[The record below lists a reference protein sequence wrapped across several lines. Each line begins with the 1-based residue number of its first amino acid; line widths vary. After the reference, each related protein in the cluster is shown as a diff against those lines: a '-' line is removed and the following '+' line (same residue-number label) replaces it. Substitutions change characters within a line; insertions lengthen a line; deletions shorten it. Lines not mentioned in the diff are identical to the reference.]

1 MNPKIFRVTLCILL
15 ALSVAYLSAEERTE
29 DVEITEELMST
40 LKVGLIHPLLN
51 YATFGDGA
59 RLALAEINKA
69 GGVLG
74 RQVELIYKVEIGSIA
89 DSARELAEVENVV
102 AILGPMF
109 SSSAVKVGPII
120 NIPVIMGA
128 TGADVT
134 NTGNDPRDFL
144 FLVANSNALQAK
156 VMAGFVVND
165 LGKKTAAMI
174 WQNGDVYSKGFVNA
188 FDANFQE
195 LGGRIVA
202 NQIYEQGDIMFD
214 GQLGIIKEASP
225 DVLLLASFPP
235 ESPLIVKQAR
245 ELGIKSTFIGSDG
258 WDDSLMLDILEDNT
272 PLENSYYCSISDEL
286 AADFT
291 AAYETM
297 FKNQSIGIAPL
308 GYDAMR
314 LLAIA
319 IENVQSTDPVMI
331 RDAVAAIT
339 EYQGATTISGFDGNR
354 HPVKPAAGIRVLKI
368 VDGQP
373 QQYTVVKASQ

>member
-1 MNPKIFRVTLCILL
+1 MNPKIFRLILCILL
-15 ALSVAYLSAEERTE
+15 ILSVAYLSGAQKTE
-29 DVEITEELMST
+29 DVGTTEAPMPT

-69 GGVLG
+69 GGILG
-74 RQVELIYKVEIGSIA
+74 SQVELIYKVEIGSIA
-89 DSARELAEVENVV
+89 DAATELAEMEDVV

-109 SSSAVKVGPII
+109 SSSAVKIGPII
-120 NIPVIMGA
+120 NIPVLVGA

-165 LGKKTAAMI
+165 LGKKTAAML

-202 NQIYEQGDIMFD
+202 SQTYEQGDTTFHA
-214 GQLGIIKEASP
+214 QLAIIKESSP

-235 ESPLIVKQAR
+235 ENPRIVKQAR
-245 ELGIKSTFIGSDG
+245 EMRINSIFIGSDG
-258 WDDSLMLDILEDNT
+258 WDDPLMLDILEDNT

-286 AADFT
+286 APDFT
-291 AAYETM
+291 DAYETM
-297 FKNQSIGIAPL
+297 FKAQPIGIAPL
-308 GYDAMR
+308 GYDAMK
-314 LLAIA
+314 LLAMA
-319 IENVQSTDPVMI
+319 IENVQSTDPAMV

-339 EYQGATTISGFDGNR
+339 DYQGATTISGFDKNR

-373 QQYTVVKASQ
+373 QQHTIVKAY

>member
-1 MNPKIFRVTLCILL
+1 MNPKIFRLTVCILL
-15 ALSVAYLSAEERTE
+15 GLSVAYLSAGERTE
-29 DVEITEELMST
+29 DVEITEEPIPI

-59 RLALAEINKA
+59 RLAVAEINKA

-74 RQVELIYKVEIGSIA
+74 KQIELIYKVELGSIA
-89 DSARELAEVENVV
+89 DSATELAEKEDVV

-120 NIPVIMGA
+120 NIPVIVGA

-165 LGKKTAAMI
+165 LGKKTAAML

-202 NQIYEQGDIMFD
+202 SQTYEQGDTTFHA
-214 GQLGIIKEASP
+214 QLAIIKESSP

-235 ESPLIVKQAR
+235 ENPRIVKQAR
-245 ELGIKSTFIGSDG
+245 EMRLKSIFIGSDG
-258 WDDSLMLDILEDNT
+258 WDDPLMLDILEDNT

-291 AAYETM
+291 DAYETM
-297 FKNQSIGIAPL
+297 FEAQPIGIAPL
-308 GYDAMR
+308 GYDAMK

-319 IENVQSTDPVMI
+319 IENAQSTDPVMI

-339 EYQGATTISGFDGNR
+339 DYQGATTISSFDGNR
-354 HPVKPAAGIRVLKI
+354 HPIKPAAGIRVLKI
-368 VDGQP
+368 VEGQP
-373 QQYTVVKASQ
+373 QQHTVLKAR

>member
-1 MNPKIFRVTLCILL
+1 MNPKIFRLTLCILL
-15 ALSVAYLSAEERTE
+15 VLSVAYLSAEERTE
-29 DVEITEELMST
+29 DVGITEEPMST

-74 RQVELIYKVEIGSIA
+74 KQVELIYKVEIGSIA
-89 DSARELAEVENVV
+89 DSAKELAEVENVV

-120 NIPVIMGA
+120 NIPVIVGA

-188 FDANFQE
+188 FDANFKE

-202 NQIYEQGDIMFD
+202 NQIYEQGDTMFD
-214 GQLGIIKEASP
+214 GQLEIIKKANP

-235 ESPLIVKQAR
+235 ENPIIVKQAR
-245 ELGIKSTFIGSDG
+245 EMGIKSIFIGSDG

-291 AAYETM
+291 ADYETM

-308 GYDAMR
+308 GYDAMK

-331 RDAVAAIT
+331 RDAIAAIT
-339 EYQGATTISGFDGNR
+339 DYQGATAISGFDGNR
-354 HPVKPAAGIRVLKI
+354 HPIKPAAGIRVLKI

>member
-1 MNPKIFRVTLCILL
+1 MNPKIFRLALCVLL
-15 ALSVAYLSAEERTE
+15 VLSVAYFSAGERGE
-29 DVEITEELMST
+29 DVGITEGPMPT

-59 RLALAEINKA
+59 KLALAEINKA

-74 RQVELIYKVEIGSIA
+74 RQVELVYKVETGSIA
-89 DSARELAEVENVV
+89 DSARELAEMENVV

-120 NIPVIMGA
+120 NIPVIVGA

-134 NTGNDPRDFL
+134 NTGNDPGDFL

-156 VMAGFVVND
+156 VMAGFVVKA

-202 NQIYEQGDIMFD
+202 NQIYEQGDTMFD
-214 GQLGIIKEASP
+214 GQLGIIKEANA

-245 ELGIKSTFIGSDG
+245 EMGIKSTFIGSDG
-258 WDDSLMLDILEDNT
+258 WDDSLMLEILEDNT

-291 AAYETM
+291 AAYEAM
-297 FKNQSIGIAPL
+297 FKNQPIGIAPL
-308 GYDAMR
+308 GYDAMK

-319 IENVQSTDPVMI
+319 IEKVQSTDPVMI

-339 EYQGATTISGFDGNR
+339 DYQGATTISGFDRNR

-373 QQYTVVKASQ
+373 QQHTVVKANE

>member
-1 MNPKIFRVTLCILL
+1 MNPKIFRLTLCVLL
-15 ALSVAYLSAEERTE
+15 VLSVAYFSAGESTE
-29 DVEITEELMST
+29 DVEITEEPMPI

-59 RLALAEINKA
+59 KLALAEINKA

-74 RQVELIYKVEIGSIA
+74 RQVELIYKVETGSIT
-89 DSARELAEVENVV
+89 DSAKELAEKENVV

-120 NIPVIMGA
+120 NIPVIVGA

-202 NQIYEQGDIMFD
+202 NQIYEQGDTMFD
-214 GQLGIIKEASP
+214 GQLGIIKDASP
-225 DVLLLASFPP
+225 DILLLASFPP
-235 ESPLIVKQAR
+235 ENPIIVKQAR
-245 ELGIKSTFIGSDG
+245 EMGIKSTFIGSDG

-272 PLENSYYCSISDEL
+272 PLEHSYYCSISDEL

-291 AAYETM
+291 AAYEAM
-297 FKNQSIGIAPL
+297 YKNQPIGIAPL

-314 LLAIA
+314 LLAVA
-319 IENVQSTDPVMI
+319 IENVQSTDPIMI

-339 EYQGATTISGFDGNR
+339 DYQGATTISGFDGNR

-373 QQYTVVKASQ
+373 QQHTVVKANE

>member
-1 MNPKIFRVTLCILL
+1 MNPKIFRLALCVLL
-15 ALSVAYLSAEERTE
+15 VLSVAYFSAGPRAE
-29 DVEITEELMST
+29 DIGITEEPMPT

-59 RLALAEINKA
+59 KLALAEINKA

-74 RQVELIYKVEIGSIA
+74 RQVELIYKVETGSIA
-89 DSARELAEVENVV
+89 DSARELVDMENVV

-120 NIPVIMGA
+120 NIPVIVGA

-134 NTGNDPRDFL
+134 NTGNDPGDFL

-156 VMAGFVVND
+156 VMAGFVVKE

-202 NQIYEQGDIMFD
+202 NQIYEQGDTMFD
-214 GQLGIIKEASP
+214 GQLGIIKQANP

-235 ESPLIVKQAR
+235 ENPIIVKQAR
-245 ELGIKSTFIGSDG
+245 EMGIKSIFIGSDG
-258 WDDSLMLDILEDNT
+258 WDDPLMLDILEDNT

-286 AADFT
+286 AADFMD
-291 AAYETM
+291 AYETM
-297 FKNQSIGIAPL
+297 FKNQAIGIAPL

-319 IENVQSTDPVMI
+319 IENAQSTDPVMI

-339 EYQGATTISGFDGNR
+339 DYQGATAISGFDANR

-368 VDGQP
+368 VEGQP
-373 QQYTVVKASQ
+373 QQYTVMKANE

>member
-1 MNPKIFRVTLCILL
+1 MDLKIFRLTLCILL
-15 ALSVAYLSAEERTE
+15 VLSVTYLSAEKGTE
-29 DVEITEELMST
+29 DAGIAESSMPT
-40 LKVGLIHPLLN
+40 LKVGLLHPLLN

-59 RLALAEINKA
+59 KLALVEINEA
-69 GGVLG
+69 GGILG
-74 RQVELIYKVEIGSIA
+74 KQVELIYKVETGSIA
-89 DSARELAEVENVV
+89 DSARELAEKENVV

-120 NIPVIMGA
+120 NIPVIVGA

-156 VMAGFVVND
+156 VMAGFVAKD

-188 FDANFQE
+188 FDANFKK

-202 NQIYEQGDIMFD
+202 SQIYEQGDTMFD
-214 GQLGIIKEASP
+214 GQLGIIKDANP

-235 ESPLIVKQAR
+235 ESPLIVQQAR
-245 ELGIKSTFIGSDG
+245 EIGIKSTFIGSDG
-258 WDDSLMLDILEDNT
+258 WDDSLMLDVLADNT
-272 PLENSYYCSISDEL
+272 PLEGSYYCSISDEL

-291 AAYETM
+291 VAYEAM
-297 FKNQSIGIAPL
+297 FKNQAIGIAPL

-319 IENVQSTDPVMI
+319 IEKAQSTDAVMI
-331 RDAVAAIT
+331 RDAIAAIT
-339 EYQGATTISGFDGNR
+339 DYQGATAISGFDGNR
-354 HPVKPAAGIRVLKI
+354 HPIKPAAGIRVLKI

-373 QQYTVVKASQ
+373 QQHTIVKANN

>member
-1 MNPKIFRVTLCILL
+1 MNPKIFRLTLCVLL
-15 ALSVAYLSAEERTE
+15 VLSVAYLSTGERTE
-29 DVEITEELMST
+29 DVGITEKPMPT

-59 RLALAEINKA
+59 RLALAQINKA

-74 RQVELIYKVEIGSIA
+74 RQVKLIYKVETGAIA
-89 DSARELAEVENVV
+89 DSATELAEMENVV

-109 SSSAVKVGPII
+109 SSNAVKVGPII
-120 NIPVIMGA
+120 NIPVIVGA

-134 NTGNDPRDFL
+134 STGNDPRDFL

-156 VMAGFVVND
+156 VMAGFVINN
-165 LGKKTAAMI
+165 LGKKTAAML

-188 FDANFQE
+188 FDANFHE

-202 NQIYEQGDIMFD
+202 SQTFEQGDTTFHA
-214 GQLGIIKEASP
+214 QLAIIKESSP

-235 ESPLIVKQAR
+235 ENPKIVKQAR
-245 ELGIKSTFIGSDG
+245 EMRLKSIFIGSDG
-258 WDDSLMLDILEDNT
+258 WDDPLMLEILEDNT

-291 AAYETM
+291 DAYETM
-297 FKNQSIGIAPL
+297 FKNQPIGIAPL

-319 IENVQSTDPVMI
+319 IENAQSTDPVMI

-339 EYQGATTISGFDGNR
+339 NYQGATTIASFDRNR

-373 QQYTVVKASQ
+373 QKYTVVKASQ

>member
-1 MNPKIFRVTLCILL
+1 MNPKIFKLTVCILL
-15 ALSVAYLSAEERTE
+15 GLSVAYFSAGERTE
-29 DVEITEELMST
+29 DVGIAGEPMPT

-59 RLALAEINKA
+59 RLAVAEINKA

-74 RQVELIYKVEIGSIA
+74 RQVELLYKVELGSIA
-89 DSARELAEVENVV
+89 DSATELAEMENVV

-120 NIPVIMGA
+120 NIPVIVGA

-165 LGKKTAAMI
+165 LGKKTAAML

-188 FDANFQE
+188 FDANFKE

-202 NQIYEQGDIMFD
+202 SQTYEQGDTTFHA
-214 GQLGIIKEASP
+214 QLAIIKESSP

-235 ESPLIVKQAR
+235 ENPRIVKQAR
-245 ELGIKSTFIGSDG
+245 EMRLKTTFIGSDG
-258 WDDSLMLDILEDNT
+258 WDDPLMLDVLEDNRH
-272 PLENSYYCSISDEL
+272 LENSYYCSISDEL

-291 AAYETM
+291 DAYETM
-297 FKNQSIGIAPL
+297 FKAQPIGIAPL
-308 GYDAMR
+308 GYDAMK

-319 IENVQSTDPVMI
+319 IENAQSTDPVMI

-339 EYQGATTISGFDGNR
+339 DYQGATTISSFDGNR
-354 HPVKPAAGIRVLKI
+354 HPIKPAAGIRVLKI
-368 VDGQP
+368 VEGQP
-373 QQYTVVKASQ
+373 QQYTVLKANE

>member
-1 MNPKIFRVTLCILL
+1 MNPKIFRL
-15 ALSVAYLSAEERTE
+15 ALCVLLVLSVVYFSLAERTE
-29 DVEITEELMST
+29 DVKITEEPMPT

-59 RLALAEINKA
+59 KLALAEINKA

-74 RQVELIYKVEIGSIA
+74 KQVELIYKVETGSIA
-89 DSARELAEVENVV
+89 DSARELAEKENVV

-120 NIPVIMGA
+120 NIPVIVGA

-188 FDANFQE
+188 FDANFQA

-202 NQIYEQGDIMFD
+202 NQIYEQGDTMFH

-235 ESPLIVKQAR
+235 ENPIIVKQAR
-245 ELGIKSTFIGSDG
+245 EMGIKSTFIGSDG
-258 WDDSLMLDILEDNT
+258 WDDALMLDILDDNT
-272 PLENSYYCSISDEL
+272 PLENSYYCSISDDL
-286 AADFT
+286 AADFI
-291 AAYETM
+291 AAYETI
-297 FKNQSIGIAPL
+297 FKDRPIGIAPL
-308 GYDAMR
+308 GYDAMK

-339 EYQGATTISGFDGNR
+339 NYQGATAISGFDGNR
-354 HPVKPAAGIRVLKI
+354 HPIKPAAGIRVLKI
-368 VDGQP
+368 VEGQP
-373 QQYTVVKASQ
+373 EQHTVVKANE

>member
-1 MNPKIFRVTLCILL
+1 MNPKIFRLTVCILL
-15 ALSVAYLSAEERTE
+15 GLSVAYFSAGERTE
-29 DVEITEELMST
+29 DVGIAGEPMPI

-59 RLALAEINKA
+59 RLAVAEINKA

-74 RQVELIYKVEIGSIA
+74 RQVELLYKVELGSIA
-89 DSARELAEVENVV
+89 DSATELAEMENVV

-120 NIPVIMGA
+120 NIPVIVGA

-165 LGKKTAAMI
+165 LGKKTAAML

-188 FDANFQE
+188 FDANFKE

-202 NQIYEQGDIMFD
+202 SQTYEQGDTTFHA
-214 GQLGIIKEASP
+214 QLAIIKESSP

-235 ESPLIVKQAR
+235 ENPRIVKQAR
-245 ELGIKSTFIGSDG
+245 EMRLKSIFIGSDG
-258 WDDSLMLDILEDNT
+258 WDDPLMLEILEDNRH
-272 PLENSYYCSISDEL
+272 LENSYYCSISDEL

-291 AAYETM
+291 DAYETM
-297 FKNQSIGIAPL
+297 FKAQPIGIAPL
-308 GYDAMR
+308 GYDAMK

-319 IENVQSTDPVMI
+319 IENAQSTDPVMI

-339 EYQGATTISGFDGNR
+339 DYQGATTISSFDGNR
-354 HPVKPAAGIRVLKI
+354 HPIKPAAGIRVLKI
-368 VDGQP
+368 VEGQP
-373 QQYTVVKASQ
+373 QQYTVLKANE

>member
-1 MNPKIFRVTLCILL
+1 MNPKIFRLTVCILL
-15 ALSVAYLSAEERTE
+15 GLSVAYFSAGERTE
-29 DVEITEELMST
+29 DVEIVGEPMPA

-59 RLALAEINKA
+59 RLAVAEINKA

-74 RQVELIYKVEIGSIA
+74 RQVELLYKVELGSIA
-89 DSARELAEVENVV
+89 DSATELAEMENVV

-120 NIPVIMGA
+120 NIPVIVGA

-165 LGKKTAAMI
+165 LGKKTAAML

-188 FDANFQE
+188 FDANFKE

-202 NQIYEQGDIMFD
+202 SQTYEQGDTTFHA
-214 GQLGIIKEASP
+214 QLAIIKESSP

-235 ESPLIVKQAR
+235 ENPRIVKQAR
-245 ELGIKSTFIGSDG
+245 EMRLKTTFIGSDG
-258 WDDSLMLDILEDNT
+258 WDDPLMLDILEDNRH
-272 PLENSYYCSISDEL
+272 LENSYYCSISDEL

-291 AAYETM
+291 DAYETM
-297 FKNQSIGIAPL
+297 FKAQPIGIAPL
-308 GYDAMR
+308 GYDAMK

-319 IENVQSTDPVMI
+319 IENAQSTDPVMI

-339 EYQGATTISGFDGNR
+339 DYQGATTISSFDGNR
-354 HPVKPAAGIRVLKI
+354 HPIKPAAGIRVLKI
-368 VDGQP
+368 VEGQP
-373 QQYTVVKASQ
+373 QQYTILKAR

>member
-1 MNPKIFRVTLCILL
+1 MNPKIFRLTVCILL
-15 ALSVAYLSAEERTE
+15 GLSVAYFSAGERTE
-29 DVEITEELMST
+29 DVGITEASMPT

-59 RLALAEINKA
+59 RLAVAEINKA

-74 RQVELIYKVEIGSIA
+74 RQVELIYKVETGSIA
-89 DSARELAEVENVV
+89 DSATELTEIENVV

-120 NIPVIMGA
+120 NIPVLVGA

-165 LGKKTAAMI
+165 LGKKTAAML

-188 FDANFQE
+188 FDANFHE
-195 LGGRIVA
+195 RGGRIVA
-202 NQIYEQGDIMFD
+202 SETYEQGDTTFHA
-214 GQLGIIKEASP
+214 QLAMIKESSP

-235 ESPLIVKQAR
+235 ENPRIMKQAR
-245 ELGIKSTFIGSDG
+245 EMRLKSTFIGSDG
-258 WDDSLMLDILEDNT
+258 WDDPLMLEILENNT

-291 AAYETM
+291 DAYETM
-297 FKNQSIGIAPL
+297 FKAQPIGIAPL

-319 IENVQSTDPVMI
+319 IENAQSTDAVMI

-339 EYQGATTISGFDGNR
+339 DYQGATAISGFDANR
-354 HPVKPAAGIRVLKI
+354 HPIKPAAGIRVLKI
-368 VDGQP
+368 VEGQP
-373 QQYTVVKASQ
+373 QQHTVVKASE

>member
-1 MNPKIFRVTLCILL
+1 MNPKIFRLTVCILL
-15 ALSVAYLSAEERTE
+15 GLSVAYFSAGERTE
-29 DVEITEELMST
+29 DVGIAGEPMPT

-59 RLALAEINKA
+59 RLALAEINKT
-69 GGVLG
+69 GGILG
-74 RQVELIYKVEIGSIA
+74 RQVELIYKVELGSIA
-89 DSARELAEVENVV
+89 DSATELAEMENVV

-120 NIPVIMGA
+120 NIPVIVGA

-165 LGKKTAAMI
+165 LGKKTAAML

-202 NQIYEQGDIMFD
+202 SQTYEQGDTTFHA
-214 GQLGIIKEASP
+214 QLAIIKESSP

-235 ESPLIVKQAR
+235 ENPRIVKQAR
-245 ELGIKSTFIGSDG
+245 EMRLKSIFIGSDG
-258 WDDSLMLDILEDNT
+258 WDDPLMLDVLEDNRH
-272 PLENSYYCSISDEL
+272 LENSYYCSISDEL

-291 AAYETM
+291 DAYETM
-297 FKNQSIGIAPL
+297 FKAQPIGIAPL
-308 GYDAMR
+308 GYDAMK

-319 IENVQSTDPVMI
+319 IENAQSTDPVMI

-339 EYQGATTISGFDGNR
+339 DYQGATTISSFDGNR
-354 HPVKPAAGIRVLKI
+354 HPIKPAAGIRVLKI
-368 VDGQP
+368 VEGQP
-373 QQYTVVKASQ
+373 QQYTVLKANE

>member
-1 MNPKIFRVTLCILL
+1 MYPKIFRLTLCVLL
-15 ALSVAYLSAEERTE
+15 VLSVASLSAAEKTE
-29 DVEITEELMST
+29 DVGITEEPMPT

-59 RLALAEINKA
+59 KLALAEINKA

-74 RQVELIYKVEIGSIA
+74 RQVELIYKVETGSIA
-89 DSARELAEVENVV
+89 DSARELAEKENVV

-109 SSSAVKVGPII
+109 SSSAVKVGPIV
-120 NIPVIMGA
+120 NIPVIVGA

-165 LGKKTAAMI
+165 LGKKTAAMM

-188 FDANFQE
+188 FDENFQE

-202 NQIYEQGDIMFD
+202 NQIYEQGDTMFD
-214 GQLGIIKEASP
+214 GQLGIIKEAIP

-235 ESPLIVKQAR
+235 ESPVIVQQAR
-245 ELGIKSTFIGSDG
+245 EMGIKSTFIGSDG
-258 WDDSLMLDILEDNT
+258 WDDSLMLGILEDNT

-297 FKNQSIGIAPL
+297 FKDQPIGIAPL
-308 GYDAMR
+308 GYDAMK

-339 EYQGATTISGFDGNR
+339 DYQGATAISGFDGNR

-373 QQYTVVKASQ
+373 QQHTVVKASQ

>member
-1 MNPKIFRVTLCILL
+1 M
-15 ALSVAYLSAEERTE
+15 
-29 DVEITEELMST
+29 
-40 LKVGLIHPLLN
+40 
-51 YATFGDGA
+51 GA

-74 RQVELIYKVEIGSIA
+74 RQVQLIYKVEIGSIS

-120 NIPVIMGA
+120 NIPVIVGA

-156 VMAGFVVND
+156 VMADFVVND

-235 ESPLIVKQAR
+235 ESPLIVKEAR
-245 ELGIKSTFIGSDG
+245 EMGIKSTFIGSDG
-258 WDDSLMLDILEDNT
+258 WDDSLMLEILEDNT
-272 PLENSYYCSISDEL
+272 PLENSYYCSISDEF
-286 AADFT
+286 AADFA

-297 FKNQSIGIAPL
+297 YKNQPIGIAPL

-339 EYQGATTISGFDGNR
+339 DYQGATTISALMGTVILSNLL
-354 HPVKPAAGIRVLKI
+354 RVS
-368 VDGQP
+368 
-373 QQYTVVKASQ
+373 AC

>member
-1 MNPKIFRVTLCILL
+1 MNPKIFRLTVCILL
-15 ALSVAYLSAEERTE
+15 GLSVAYFSAGERTE
-29 DVEITEELMST
+29 DVGIAGEPMPT

-59 RLALAEINKA
+59 RLALAEINKT
-69 GGVLG
+69 GGILG
-74 RQVELIYKVEIGSIA
+74 RQVELIYKVELGSIA
-89 DSARELAEVENVV
+89 DSATELAEMENVV

-120 NIPVIMGA
+120 NIPVIVGA

-165 LGKKTAAMI
+165 LGKKTAAML

-188 FDANFQE
+188 FDANFKE

-202 NQIYEQGDIMFD
+202 SQTYEQGDTTFHA
-214 GQLGIIKEASP
+214 QLAIIKESSP

-235 ESPLIVKQAR
+235 ENPRIVKQAR
-245 ELGIKSTFIGSDG
+245 EMRLKSIFIGSDG
-258 WDDSLMLDILEDNT
+258 WDDPLMLDVLEDNRH
-272 PLENSYYCSISDEL
+272 LENSYYCSISDEL

-291 AAYETM
+291 DAYETM
-297 FKNQSIGIAPL
+297 FKAQPIGIAPL
-308 GYDAMR
+308 GYDAMK

-319 IENVQSTDPVMI
+319 IENAQSTDPVMI

-339 EYQGATTISGFDGNR
+339 DYQGATTISSFDGNR
-354 HPVKPAAGIRVLKI
+354 HPIKPAAGIRVLKI
-368 VDGQP
+368 VEGQP
-373 QQYTVVKASQ
+373 QQYTVLKANE

>member
-1 MNPKIFRVTLCILL
+1 MNPKIFRLTLCVLL
-15 ALSVAYLSAEERTE
+15 VLSAAYLSGEERTE
-29 DVEITEELMST
+29 DVGITEGPMPT

-59 RLALAEINKA
+59 KLALAEINKA
-69 GGVLG
+69 GGILG
-74 RQVELIYKVEIGSIA
+74 RQVEFIYKVETGTIA
-89 DSARELAEVENVV
+89 DSAKELAEMENVV

-120 NIPVIMGA
+120 NIPVIVGA

-202 NQIYEQGDIMFD
+202 NQIYEQGDTMFD
-214 GQLGIIKEASP
+214 GQLEIIKKANP
-225 DVLLLASFPP
+225 DILLLASFPP
-235 ESPLIVKQAR
+235 ENPIIVKQAR
-245 ELGIKSTFIGSDG
+245 EMGIKSIFIGSDG
-258 WDDSLMLDILEDNT
+258 WDDSLMLDTLEDNT

-286 AADFT
+286 TADFT
-291 AAYETM
+291 DAYETM
-297 FKNQSIGIAPL
+297 FKNQAIGIAPL
-308 GYDAMR
+308 GYDAIR

-319 IENVQSTDPVMI
+319 IENAQSTDPVII

-339 EYQGATTISGFDGNR
+339 DYQGATAISGFDANR
-354 HPVKPAAGIRVLKI
+354 HPIKPAAGIRVLKI
-368 VDGQP
+368 VGGQP

>member
-1 MNPKIFRVTLCILL
+1 MNPKIFRLALCVLL
-15 ALSVAYLSAEERTE
+15 VLSVAYFSAGENPE
-29 DVEITEELMST
+29 DVGITEEPMPI

-59 RLALAEINKA
+59 KLALAEINKA

-74 RQVELIYKVEIGSIA
+74 RRIELIYKVETGSIA
-89 DSARELAEVENVV
+89 DSVRELVEKENVV

-120 NIPVIMGA
+120 NIPVIVGA

-188 FDANFQE
+188 FDANFQK
-195 LGGRIVA
+195 LGGRMVA
-202 NQIYEQGDIMFD
+202 NQIYEQGDTMFD
-214 GQLGIIKEASP
+214 GQLGIIKEASA

-235 ESPLIVKQAR
+235 ESPLVVKQAR
-245 ELGIKSTFIGSDG
+245 EMGIKSTFIGSDG
-258 WDDSLMLDILEDNT
+258 WDDALMLDILDDNT

-297 FKNQSIGIAPL
+297 FKDRPLGIAPL
-308 GYDAMR
+308 GYDAMK

-319 IENVQSTDPVMI
+319 IENVQSTDPVRV
-331 RDAVAAIT
+331 RDAIAAT
-339 EYQGATTISGFDGNR
+339 TDYEGATVISGFDENR
-354 HPVKPAAGIRVLKI
+354 HPIKPAAGIRVLKI

-373 QQYTVVKASQ
+373 EQHTVVKASQ

>member
-1 MNPKIFRVTLCILL
+1 MNPKIFRLTVCILL
-15 ALSVAYLSAEERTE
+15 GLSVAYFSAGERTE
-29 DVEITEELMST
+29 DVEIVGEPMPA

-59 RLALAEINKA
+59 RLAVAEINKA

-74 RQVELIYKVEIGSIA
+74 RQVELLYKVELGSIA
-89 DSARELAEVENVV
+89 DSATELAEMENVV

-120 NIPVIMGA
+120 NIPVIVGA

-165 LGKKTAAMI
+165 LGKKTAAML

-188 FDANFQE
+188 FDANFKE

-202 NQIYEQGDIMFD
+202 SQTYEQGDTTFHA
-214 GQLGIIKEASP
+214 QLAIIKESSP

-235 ESPLIVKQAR
+235 ENPRIVKQVR
-245 ELGIKSTFIGSDG
+245 EMRLKTTFIGSDG
-258 WDDSLMLDILEDNT
+258 WDDPLMLDILEDNRH
-272 PLENSYYCSISDEL
+272 LENSYYCSISDEL

-291 AAYETM
+291 DAYETM
-297 FKNQSIGIAPL
+297 FKAQPIGIAPL
-308 GYDAMR
+308 GYDAMK

-319 IENVQSTDPVMI
+319 IENAQSTDPVMI

-339 EYQGATTISGFDGNR
+339 DYQGATTISSFDGNR
-354 HPVKPAAGIRVLKI
+354 HPIKPAAGIRVLKI
-368 VDGQP
+368 VEGQP
-373 QQYTVVKASQ
+373 QQYTILKAR

>member
-1 MNPKIFRVTLCILL
+1 MNPKIFRLTVCVLL
-15 ALSVAYLSAEERTE
+15 GLLVAYFSAGESTA
-29 DVEITEELMST
+29 DDKITGEPMPI

-59 RLALAEINKA
+59 RLAVAEINKA

-74 RQVELIYKVEIGSIA
+74 RQVELIYKVETGSIA
-89 DSARELAEVENVV
+89 DSATELANKENVV

-109 SSSAVKVGPII
+109 SSSSVKVGPII
-120 NIPVIMGA
+120 NIPVIVGA

-156 VMAGFVVND
+156 IMAGFVVND
-165 LGKKTAAMI
+165 LGKKTAAML

-188 FDANFQE
+188 FDANFHE

-202 NQIYEQGDIMFD
+202 SQTYEQEDTTFHA
-214 GQLGIIKEASP
+214 QLAIIKESSP

-235 ESPLIVKQAR
+235 ENPRIVKQAR
-245 ELGIKSTFIGSDG
+245 EMRLKSTFIGSDG
-258 WDDSLMLDILEDNT
+258 WDDPLMLDVLEDNT

-286 AADFT
+286 AAHFT
-291 AAYETM
+291 DAYETM
-297 FKNQSIGIAPL
+297 FKAQPIGIAPL
-308 GYDAMR
+308 GYDAMK

-319 IENVQSTDPVMI
+319 IENAQSTDPVMI
-331 RDAVAAIT
+331 RDAIAAIT
-339 EYQGATTISGFDGNR
+339 DYQGATTISGFDGNR
-354 HPVKPAAGIRVLKI
+354 HPIKPATGIRVLKI

-373 QQYTVVKASQ
+373 QQYAVLKAK

>member
-1 MNPKIFRVTLCILL
+1 MNPKIFRLTVCVLL
-15 ALSVAYLSAEERTE
+15 GLSVAYFSAGERTE
-29 DVEITEELMST
+29 EVGITGESMPA

-59 RLALAEINKA
+59 RLAVAEINKA

-74 RQVELIYKVEIGSIA
+74 RQVELLYKVELGSIA
-89 DSARELAEVENVV
+89 DSATELAEMENVV

-120 NIPVIMGA
+120 NIPVIVGA

-165 LGKKTAAMI
+165 LGKKTAAML

-188 FDANFQE
+188 FDANFKE

-202 NQIYEQGDIMFD
+202 SQTYEQGDTTFHA
-214 GQLGIIKEASP
+214 QLAIIKESSP

-235 ESPLIVKQAR
+235 ENPRIVKQAR
-245 ELGIKSTFIGSDG
+245 EMRLKSIFIGSDG
-258 WDDSLMLDILEDNT
+258 WDDPLMLDVLEDNRH
-272 PLENSYYCSISDEL
+272 LENSYYCSISDEL

-291 AAYETM
+291 DAYETM
-297 FKNQSIGIAPL
+297 FKAQPIGIAPL
-308 GYDAMR
+308 GYDAMK

-319 IENVQSTDPVMI
+319 IENAQSTDPVMI

-339 EYQGATTISGFDGNR
+339 DYQGATTISSFDGNR
-354 HPVKPAAGIRVLKI
+354 HPIKPAAGIRVLKI
-368 VDGQP
+368 VEGQP
-373 QQYTVVKASQ
+373 QQYTVLKAR

>member
-1 MNPKIFRVTLCILL
+1 MNSKIFRFTLCILL
-15 ALSVAYLSAEERTE
+15 VLSVAYLSAEERTG
-29 DVEITEELMST
+29 DVGITEAPMPT

-59 RLALAEINKA
+59 RLASAEINKA

-74 RQVELIYKVEIGSIA
+74 RQIELIYKVEIGSIT

-120 NIPVIMGA
+120 NIPVIVGA

-134 NTGNDPRDFL
+134 NTGNDPKDFL

-156 VMAGFVVND
+156 VMADFVVND

-195 LGGRIVA
+195 LGGRIVS

-214 GQLGIIKEASP
+214 GQLGIIKDANP

-245 ELGIKSTFIGSDG
+245 EIGIKSTFIGSDG
-258 WDDSLMLDILEDNT
+258 WDDPLMLEILEDNT

-286 AADFT
+286 ASDFS

-297 FKNQSIGIAPL
+297 FKNQPIGIAPL
-308 GYDAMR
+308 GYDAMK

-319 IENVQSTDPVMI
+319 IEKVQSTDPVMI

-339 EYQGATTISGFDGNR
+339 DYQGATTISGFDGNR
-354 HPVKPAAGIRVLKI
+354 HPIKPAAGIRVLKI

-373 QQYTVVKASQ
+373 QQHTVVKANQ

>member
-120 NIPVIMGA
+120 NIPVILGA

-144 FLVANSNALQAK
+144 FLVANSNALQAE

-188 FDANFQE
+188 FDANFQG

-339 EYQGATTISGFDGNR
+339 DYQGATTISGFDGNR

>member
-1 MNPKIFRVTLCILL
+1 MP
-15 ALSVAYLSAEERTE
+15 
-29 DVEITEELMST
+29 T

-59 RLALAEINKA
+59 KLALAEINKA

-74 RQVELIYKVEIGSIA
+74 RQVELIYKVETGTIA
-89 DSARELAEVENVV
+89 DSATELAEMENVV

-120 NIPVIMGA
+120 NIPVIVGA

-188 FDANFQE
+188 FDADFKE

-202 NQIYEQGDIMFD
+202 NQIYEQGDTMFD
-214 GQLGIIKEASP
+214 GQLGIIKEANP
-225 DVLLLASFPP
+225 DVPASRKF
-235 ESPLIVKQAR
+235 SAR
-245 ELGIKSTFIGSDG
+245 EPDHSETGTGDG
-258 WDDSLMLDILEDNT
+258 
-272 PLENSYYCSISDEL
+272 
-286 AADFT
+286 
-291 AAYETM
+291 
-297 FKNQSIGIAPL
+297 
-308 GYDAMR
+308 
-314 LLAIA
+314 
-319 IENVQSTDPVMI
+319 
-331 RDAVAAIT
+331 
-339 EYQGATTISGFDGNR
+339 
-354 HPVKPAAGIRVLKI
+354 H
-368 VDGQP
+368 
-373 QQYTVVKASQ
+373 

>member
-1 MNPKIFRVTLCILL
+1 MNPKIFKLTVCILL
-15 ALSVAYLSAEERTE
+15 GLSVAYFSAGERTE
-29 DVEITEELMST
+29 DVGIAGEPMPT

-59 RLALAEINKA
+59 RLAVAEINKA

-74 RQVELIYKVEIGSIA
+74 RQVELLYKVELGSIA
-89 DSARELAEVENVV
+89 DSATELAEMENVV

-120 NIPVIMGA
+120 NIPVIVGA

-165 LGKKTAAMI
+165 LGKKTAAML

-188 FDANFQE
+188 FDANFKE

-202 NQIYEQGDIMFD
+202 SQTYEQGDTTFHA
-214 GQLGIIKEASP
+214 QLAIIKESSP

-235 ESPLIVKQAR
+235 ENPRIVKQAR
-245 ELGIKSTFIGSDG
+245 EMRLKTTFIGSDG
-258 WDDSLMLDILEDNT
+258 WDDPLMLEILEDNRH
-272 PLENSYYCSISDEL
+272 LENSYYCSISDEL

-291 AAYETM
+291 DAYETM
-297 FKNQSIGIAPL
+297 FKAQPIGIAPL
-308 GYDAMR
+308 GYDAMK

-319 IENVQSTDPVMI
+319 IENAQSTDPVMI

-339 EYQGATTISGFDGNR
+339 DYQGATTISSFDGNR
-354 HPVKPAAGIRVLKI
+354 HPIKPAAGIRVLKI
-368 VDGQP
+368 VEGQP
-373 QQYTVVKASQ
+373 QQYTVLKANE

>member
-1 MNPKIFRVTLCILL
+1 MNPKIFRLALCVLL
-15 ALSVAYLSAEERTE
+15 VLSVAYFSAGERAE
-29 DVEITEELMST
+29 DIGITEESMPT

-59 RLALAEINKA
+59 KLALAEINKA

-74 RQVELIYKVEIGSIA
+74 KQVELIYKVETGSIA
-89 DSARELAEVENVV
+89 DSARELVEMENVV

-120 NIPVIMGA
+120 NIPVIVGA

-156 VMAGFVVND
+156 VMAGFVVKD

-195 LGGRIVA
+195 LGGRLVA
-202 NQIYEQGDIMFD
+202 NQIYEQGDTMFD
-214 GQLGIIKEASP
+214 GQLGIIKEASA

-245 ELGIKSTFIGSDG
+245 EMGIKSTFIGSDG
-258 WDDSLMLDILEDNT
+258 WDDSLMLEILEDNT

-291 AAYETM
+291 AAYEAM
-297 FKNQSIGIAPL
+297 FKNQPIGIAPL
-308 GYDAMR
+308 GYDAMK

-319 IENVQSTDPVMI
+319 IEKVQSTDPVMI

-339 EYQGATTISGFDGNR
+339 DYQGATTISGFDRNR

-373 QQYTVVKASQ
+373 QQHTIVKANE

>member
-1 MNPKIFRVTLCILL
+1 MNPKIFRVTLCVLL
-15 ALSVAYLSAEERTE
+15 ILSVAYLSE
-29 DVEITEELMST
+29 DVGITEEPMAP

-59 RLALAEINKA
+59 RLALAEINKT

-74 RQVELIYKVEIGSIA
+74 RQVEFIYKVEIGSIA
-89 DSARELAEVENVV
+89 DAAKELAEIENVV

-120 NIPVIMGA
+120 NIPVIVGA
-128 TGADVT
+128 TGANVT

-144 FLVANSNALQAK
+144 FLVANSNALQAE

-174 WQNGDVYSKGFVNA
+174 WQNGDVYSKGFVNT
-188 FDANFQE
+188 FDAIFKK
-195 LGGRIVA
+195 LGGRIVVS
-202 NQIYEQGDIMFD
+202 QTYEQDDTMFD
-214 GQLGIIKEASP
+214 AQLAIIKEASP

-245 ELGIKSTFIGSDG
+245 EMGIKSTFIGSDG

-286 AADFT
+286 APDFT
-291 AAYETM
+291 VAYETM
-297 FKNQSIGIAPL
+297 FGDQTIGIAPL
-308 GYDAMR
+308 GYDAMK

-331 RDAVAAIT
+331 RDAVTAIT
-339 EYQGATTISGFDGNR
+339 DYQGATTISGFDENR
-354 HPVKPAAGIRVLKI
+354 HPIKPAAGIRVFKI

-373 QQYTVVKASQ
+373 QEHTIVKASQ

>member
-1 MNPKIFRVTLCILL
+1 MNPKIFRLTLCILL
-15 ALSVAYLSAEERTE
+15 VLSVAYLSAEERTE
-29 DVEITEELMST
+29 NVGIAEEPMPI
-40 LKVGLIHPLLN
+40 LKVGLMHPLLN

-59 RLALAEINKA
+59 KLALAEINKA

-74 RQVELIYKVEIGSIA
+74 RQVELVYKVETGSIA
-89 DSARELAEVENVV
+89 DSATELVEKENVV

-120 NIPVIMGA
+120 NIPVIVGA

-202 NQIYEQGDIMFD
+202 NQIYEQGDTMFH
-214 GQLGIIKEASP
+214 GQLGIIKDANP

-235 ESPLIVKQAR
+235 ENPLIVKQAR
-245 ELGIKSTFIGSDG
+245 EMGIQSTFIGSDG
-258 WDDSLMLDILEDNT
+258 WDDALMLDILEDNT

-291 AAYETM
+291 DAYGTM

-319 IENVQSTDPVMI
+319 IEKAESTDPVMI
-331 RDAVAAIT
+331 RDAIAAIT
-339 EYQGATTISGFDGNR
+339 DYQGATAISGFDGNR

-368 VDGQP
+368 VEGQP
-373 QQYTVVKASQ
+373 QQHTVVKASQ

>member
-1 MNPKIFRVTLCILL
+1 MNPKIFRLALCILL
-15 ALSVAYLSAEERTE
+15 VLAVTYFSAGERTE
-29 DVEITEELMST
+29 DVGTTEEPT
-40 LKVGLIHPLLN
+40 APIKVGLIHPLLN

-59 RLALAEINKA
+59 RLASAEINKA
-69 GGVLG
+69 GGLLG
-74 RQVELIYKVEIGSIA
+74 RQIELIYKVEIGSIDDA
-89 DSARELAEVENVV
+89 ARELSEKENVV

-120 NIPVIMGA
+120 NIPVIVGA

-188 FDANFQE
+188 FNANFKE
-195 LGGRIVA
+195 LGGRIVS
-202 NQIYEQGDIMFD
+202 NQIYEQEDTMFD
-214 GQLGIIKEASP
+214 GQLGIIKEANP
-225 DVLLLASFPP
+225 DILLLASFPP

-245 ELGIKSTFIGSDG
+245 EMGIKSTFIGSDG
-258 WDDSLMLDILEDNT
+258 WDDSLMLEILEDNT

-286 AADFT
+286 AADFS

-297 FKNQSIGIAPL
+297 FKNRPIGIAPL
-308 GYDAMR
+308 GYDAMK

-319 IENVQSTDPVMI
+319 IENAQSTDPVMV
-331 RDAVAAIT
+331 RDAIAAIT
-339 EYQGATTISGFDGNR
+339 DYEGATAISGFDENR
-354 HPVKPAAGIRVLKI
+354 HPIKPAAGIRVLKI

-373 QQYTVVKASQ
+373 EQHAVVKASQ

>member
-1 MNPKIFRVTLCILL
+1 MNPKIFRLTVCILL
-15 ALSVAYLSAEERTE
+15 GLSVAYFSAGERTE
-29 DVEITEELMST
+29 DVGITEASMPT

-59 RLALAEINKA
+59 RLAVAEINKA

-74 RQVELIYKVEIGSIA
+74 RQVELIYKVETGSIA
-89 DSARELAEVENVV
+89 DSATELAEMENVV

-120 NIPVIMGA
+120 NIPVLVGA

-165 LGKKTAAMI
+165 LGKKTAAML

-188 FDANFQE
+188 FDANFHE
-195 LGGRIVA
+195 RGGRIVA
-202 NQIYEQGDIMFD
+202 SETYEQGDTTFHA
-214 GQLGIIKEASP
+214 QLAMIKESSP

-235 ESPLIVKQAR
+235 ENPRIMKQAR
-245 ELGIKSTFIGSDG
+245 EMRLKSTFIGSDG
-258 WDDSLMLDILEDNT
+258 WDDPLMLEILENNT

-291 AAYETM
+291 DAYETM
-297 FKNQSIGIAPL
+297 FKAQPIGIAPL

-319 IENVQSTDPVMI
+319 IENAQSTDAVMI

-339 EYQGATTISGFDGNR
+339 DYQGATAISGFDANR
-354 HPVKPAAGIRVLKI
+354 HPIKPAAGIRVLKI
-368 VDGQP
+368 VEGQP
-373 QQYTVVKASQ
+373 QQHTVVKASE

>member
-1 MNPKIFRVTLCILL
+1 MNPKIFRLTLCVLL
-15 ALSVAYLSAEERTE
+15 VLSVAYLSTGERTG
-29 DVEITEELMST
+29 DVETTGEPLPT

-59 RLALAEINKA
+59 KLALAEINKA

-74 RQVELIYKVEIGSIA
+74 RQVELIYKVETGTIA
-89 DSARELAEVENVV
+89 DSAKELAEMENVV

-120 NIPVIMGA
+120 NIPVLVGA

-202 NQIYEQGDIMFD
+202 NQIYEQGDTMFG
-214 GQLGIIKEASP
+214 GQLEIIKKANP

-235 ESPLIVKQAR
+235 ENPIIVKQAR
-245 ELGIKSTFIGSDG
+245 EMDIKSIFIGSDG

-286 AADFT
+286 ASDFMD
-291 AAYETM
+291 AYETM
-297 FKNQSIGIAPL
+297 FKNQALGIAPL

-319 IENVQSTDPVMI
+319 IEKAQSTDPVMI

-339 EYQGATTISGFDGNR
+339 DYQGATAISGFDGNR

-368 VDGQP
+368 VGGQP
-373 QQYTVVKASQ
+373 QQHTIVQANE

>member
-1 MNPKIFRVTLCILL
+1 MNPKIFRLTLCILL
-15 ALSVAYLSAEERTE
+15 VLSVACLSAEERTE
-29 DVEITEELMST
+29 DVGIAEEPMPI

-59 RLALAEINKA
+59 KLALAEINKA

-74 RQVELIYKVEIGSIA
+74 RQVELVYKVETGSIA
-89 DSARELAEVENVV
+89 DSATELVEKENVV

-120 NIPVIMGA
+120 NIPVIVGA

-202 NQIYEQGDIMFD
+202 NQIYEQGDTMFH
-214 GQLGIIKEASP
+214 GQLGIIKDANP

-235 ESPLIVKQAR
+235 ENPLIVKQAR
-245 ELGIKSTFIGSDG
+245 EMGIQSTFIGSDG

-272 PLENSYYCSISDEL
+272 PLENAYYCSISDEL

-291 AAYETM
+291 DAYGTM

-319 IENVQSTDPVMI
+319 IEKAESTDPVMI

-339 EYQGATTISGFDGNR
+339 DYQGATAISGFDGNR

-368 VDGQP
+368 VEGQP
-373 QQYTVVKASQ
+373 QQHTVVKASQ

>member
-1 MNPKIFRVTLCILL
+1 MNAKIFRLILCVLL
-15 ALSVAYLSAEERTE
+15 ILSVAYLSVGEKTE
-29 DVEITEELMST
+29 DVGITEEPMPT

-59 RLALAEINKA
+59 RLALAEINSA
-69 GGVLG
+69 GGILG

-89 DSARELAEVENVV
+89 DSATELAEMENVV

-120 NIPVIMGA
+120 NIPVLVGA

-165 LGKKTAAMI
+165 LGKKTAAML

-202 NQIYEQGDIMFD
+202 SQTYEQGDTTFHA
-214 GQLGIIKEASP
+214 QLAIIKEANP

-235 ESPLIVKQAR
+235 ENPRIIKQAR
-245 ELGIKSTFIGSDG
+245 EMRINSTFIGSDG
-258 WDDSLMLDILEDNT
+258 WDDPLMLDILEDNI

-291 AAYETM
+291 DAYETM
-297 FKNQSIGIAPL
+297 FKAQPIGIAPL
-308 GYDAMR
+308 GYDAMQ

-319 IENVQSTDPVMI
+319 IENVQSTDPVKV

-339 EYQGATTISGFDGNR
+339 DYQGATTISGFDSNR
-354 HPVKPAAGIRVLKI
+354 HPIKPAAGIRVLKI

-373 QQYTVVKASQ
+373 QNYTVVKAH

>member
-1 MNPKIFRVTLCILL
+1 MNPKIFRLTLCLL
-15 ALSVAYLSAEERTE
+15 LVLSVAYLSAEERTE
-29 DVEITEELMST
+29 DVGITEEPKTT

-59 RLALAEINKA
+59 KLALSEINKT

-74 RQVELIYKVEIGSIA
+74 RQIEFIYKVETGTIA
-89 DSARELAEVENVV
+89 DSATELVEMENVV

-120 NIPVIMGA
+120 NIPVIVGA

-202 NQIYEQGDIMFD
+202 NQIYEQGDTMFD
-214 GQLGIIKEASP
+214 GQLGIIKDANP

-235 ESPLIVKQAR
+235 ENPIIMKQAR
-245 ELGIKSTFIGSDG
+245 EMGIQSIFIGSDG
-258 WDDSLMLDILEDNT
+258 WDDSLMLDILEDNA
-272 PLENSYYCSISDEL
+272 PLEDSYYCSISDEL
-286 AADFT
+286 ATDFMN
-291 AAYETM
+291 AYETM
-297 FKNQSIGIAPL
+297 FKNQAIGIAPL

-314 LLAIA
+314 LLATA
-319 IENVQSTDPVMI
+319 IENAQSTDPVMI

-339 EYQGATTISGFDGNR
+339 DYQGATAISGFDANR

-368 VDGQP
+368 IEGQP
-373 QQYTVVKASQ
+373 QQHTVVKANE

>member
-1 MNPKIFRVTLCILL
+1 MNPKIFRLTLCVLL
-15 ALSVAYLSAEERTE
+15 VLSIASLSAEEGTE
-29 DVEITEELMST
+29 DVGITEEPMPT
-40 LKVGLIHPLLN
+40 LRVGLIHPLLN

-59 RLALAEINKA
+59 KLALAEINKA

-74 RQVELIYKVEIGSIA
+74 RQVELIYKVETGDIA
-89 DSARELAEVENVV
+89 DSVRELVEKETVV

-109 SSSAVKVGPII
+109 SSSAVKVGPIV
-120 NIPVIMGA
+120 NIPVIVGA

-165 LGKKTAAMI
+165 LGKKTAAMM

-202 NQIYEQGDIMFD
+202 NQIYEQGDTMFD

-235 ESPLIVKQAR
+235 ESPVIVQQAR
-245 ELGIKSTFIGSDG
+245 EMGIKSTFIGSDG

-297 FKNQSIGIAPL
+297 FKDQSIGIAPL
-308 GYDAMR
+308 GYDAMK

-339 EYQGATTISGFDGNR
+339 DYQGATTISGFDGNR

-373 QQYTVVKASQ
+373 QQHTVVKASQ